1 MPTRLQVLIPIG
13 IAAIIVGVAGIVSMP
28 SEVRLEQVDFPVGT
42 IKLDEKFIEVQI
54 ADTLERQ
61 KTGLMFQD
69 TLPYDQGML
78 FAYDEPGERSMWMMN
93 MQFHLDLIW
102 FDEKGNVVEI
112 TKNVPPCKTPLE
124 VMACQTE
131 SVSANNVKYVLEA
144 TSGFVDKFGI
154 DNDSKLHEFEDGNF
168 WI

>member
-131 SVSANNVKYVLEA
+131 SVSANNVKYVL
-144 TSGFVDKFGI
+144 SLI
-154 DNDSKLHEFEDGNF
+154 H
-168 WI
+168 I